1 MRLGKLI
8 AFTALV
14 LLFSNCQKE
23 INPLL
28 TEWDTNFGS
37 VPFEAIEL
45 QHFMPAFEEGIQ
57 HYEAEIKKIAE
68 NSEKATFENT
78 IKALE
83 TSGELLWRT
92 NRVFGVFNGANT
104 NETLQN
110 ISKEISPRI
119 SRLNSDLYLNE
130 ALFQRVKTLYDSR
143 ESLILNEEELFV
155 LDLTYKD
162 FVHNGALLSS
172 GNKEKL
178 RQIKEELSHLYIK
191 FRQNQLAET
200 NKIILV
206 IENESDLAG
215 LPAEVREAAAE
226 LAKSKGMD
234 KSWAINLQ
242 KPSFIPFLQYSERR
256 DLREIV
262 YKGYVNR
269 GNNGDK
275 YDCNEIIAK
284 IASLRV
290 ALAQVMGYEN
300 YAQYQLTRRM
310 AKTPQAVDDFLHKLW
325 KPSLERAKNERD
337 EMQAIIDK
345 EGGNYKLAGWDWWHY
360 AEKLRKEKYSIDE
373 TELRAYFPMEAVR
386 QGAFDVAEKLYGI
399 RFEPRK
405 DLQVWHSDVEAF
417 EVKEADG
424 SHIGLFY
431 SDYFARDSKR
441 SGAWSGTIRQQSSI
455 DGIEIRPHNYNVG
468 NFSKPL
474 GDSPALLSE
483 DEIETLFHE
492 LGHGLNTLFADRI
505 YPKAR
510 RVPQDFVELPSQILE
525 NWAFE
530 PELMKSYSRHYQT
543 GEPIPD
549 ELLEKLQQASLFNQG
564 FITTEYLAASLLDMA
579 WHSLSDTMVRD
590 ARQFE
595 AEILAE
601 IGLIPEIAPRYTS
614 ANFGHIFG
622 GDGYSAGYYVYIWAA
637 VLDSDAFAAFKEK
650 GLFDQTLAQRFRE
663 YCLAGGAPDMMAQ
676 YRKFR
681 GADPSIEA
689 LLIKRGLM

>member
-1 MRLGKLI
+1 MNHLEKGVEMRLGKLI

-325 KPSLERAKNERD
+325 KPSLE
-337 EMQAIIDK
+337 
-345 EGGNYKLAGWDWWHY
+345 
-360 AEKLRKEKYSIDE
+360 
-373 TELRAYFPMEAVR
+373 
-386 QGAFDVAEKLYGI
+386 
-399 RFEPRK
+399 
-405 DLQVWHSDVEAF
+405 
-417 EVKEADG
+417 
-424 SHIGLFY
+424 
-431 SDYFARDSKR
+431 
-441 SGAWSGTIRQQSSI
+441 
-455 DGIEIRPHNYNVG
+455 
-468 NFSKPL
+468 
-474 GDSPALLSE
+474 
-483 DEIETLFHE
+483 
-492 LGHGLNTLFADRI
+492 
-505 YPKAR
+505 
-510 RVPQDFVELPSQILE
+510 
-525 NWAFE
+525 
-530 PELMKSYSRHYQT
+530 
-543 GEPIPD
+543 
-549 ELLEKLQQASLFNQG
+549 
-564 FITTEYLAASLLDMA
+564 
-579 WHSLSDTMVRD
+579 
-590 ARQFE
+590 
-595 AEILAE
+595 
-601 IGLIPEIAPRYTS
+601 
-614 ANFGHIFG
+614 
-622 GDGYSAGYYVYIWAA
+622 
-637 VLDSDAFAAFKEK
+637 
-650 GLFDQTLAQRFRE
+650 
-663 YCLAGGAPDMMAQ
+663 
-676 YRKFR
+676 
-681 GADPSIEA
+681 
-689 LLIKRGLM
+689 